1 MLAVKLCGNLSTIEL
16 RVILFKQM
24 IYQKEL
30 TEQPMPPRNR
40 YRFDNMKP
48 GDHMRFDD
56 PRVAESARVSA
67 AQFVKRHQLD
77 WRFSLRKMKDAWRL
91 FRIE

>member
-1 MLAVKLCGNLSTIEL
+1 
-16 RVILFKQM
+16 M

-56 PRVAESARVSA
+56 PRVAESKAAVALSKRVA
-67 AQFVKRHQLD
+67 AVRMNISKFRSGTTSSQPKEIFY
-77 WRFSLRKMKDAWRL
+77 RL
-91 FRIE
+91 QMHYEK